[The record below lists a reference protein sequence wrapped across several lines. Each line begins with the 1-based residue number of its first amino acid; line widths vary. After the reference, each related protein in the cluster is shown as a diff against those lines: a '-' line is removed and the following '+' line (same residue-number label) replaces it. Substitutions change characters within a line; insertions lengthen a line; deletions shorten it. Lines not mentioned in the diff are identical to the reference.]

1 VRLRYRLLEQARRA
15 LYRGGDLVSALMA
28 YQRRGRCPVC
38 QGILAELKSGVYRC
52 GPCVER
58 GRK

>member
-1 VRLRYRLLEQARRA
+1 MKLRYQLLDRTRRA

-38 QGILAELKSGVYRC
+38 QGILTELKCGVYRC
-52 GPCVER
+52 EPCAER